1 MKVFSTHSD
10 AQVAVV
16 DFSFMVNALEYVV
29 LHAHAYRSESL
40 HIPDLKLGTA
50 LDICIQ
56 YFLLD

>member
-1 MKVFSTHSD
+1 MKAFSTHSD

-16 DFSFMVNALEYVV
+16 DFSLMVNALEYVM

-40 HIPDLKLGTA
+40 RNPDLKLGTA
-50 LDICIQ
+50 PEICIQ